1 MGNLSNLYISQS
13 FQSLI
18 HLGND
23 GTASAALTELQDGFG
38 NGIKISVNNVG
49 DLKLDGAL
57 SASTITALNQSTASL
72 NQSTASLN
80 AFTASQI
87 NLNATY
93 ATTGSNNFV
102 GDQTITG
109 SLVVTGE
116 ITANKL
122 NVIIESSSVIF
133 SSGSNIFGDA
143 PSDTQTLNGT
153 VYSNGNLY
161 VTAEMSASTIS
172 GIGNATIYSA
182 SVASRLNNIQF
193 STSSLNNFSSSTNLY
208 TASIGLYT
216 ASLNTFTASLV
227 GTNAFT
233 ASIKETNT
241 FTASAN
247 LRLNSL
253 ETFSSSTN
261 ARLNSIEIVTASL
274 AGTNEF
280 TASIKQTNT
289 FTASIA
295 GTNTFTASIAGTNAF
310 TASIAGT
317 NAFTASIRNTNTF
330 TSSIAG
336 TNAFTASQLLLNAR
350 YATTGSNTFVGTEI
364 ITGSLKITGSAY
376 GNIIST
382 SIVSSTASIDMV
394 AGNFFELTL
403 ADNTNTHIRP
413 TNIASGE
420 TANLLITQGTNG
432 TVSFSPEVKFPS
444 NLPYVPSV
452 TAGAKDILTFVTFN
466 STTAVYASSVKSL
479 G

>member
-72 NQSTASLN
+72 N
-80 AFTASQI
+80 AFTASQT

-102 GDQTITG
+102 GNQNINGNASITG

-133 SSGSNIFGDA
+133 SSGSNILGDA
-143 PSDTQTLNGT
+143 PTDTQTLNGT

-161 VTAEMSASTIS
+161 VTGEMSASSVS
-172 GIGNATIYSA
+172 GIGNAHIYSA
-182 SVASRLNNIQF
+182 SVSNRLNNIEY

-208 TASIGLYT
+208 TASV
-216 ASLNTFTASLV
+216 NTFSASTL
-227 GTNAFT
+227 NRLS
-233 ASIKETNT
+233 SIET

-247 LRLNSL
+247 LRLNAL

-274 AGTNEF
+274 AGTN
-280 TASIKQTNT
+280 A

-310 TASIAGT
+310 TASIKNT
-317 NAFTASIRNTNTF
+317 NAFTASNGTAALNSFTASIATTNTFTASMAGTNTF
-330 TSSIAG
+330 TSSATLRLNSIEAV
-336 TNAFTASQLLLNAR
+336 TASLNAKTGSL
-350 YATTGSNTFVGTEI
+350 ASTGSNIFTGSQT
-364 ITGSLKITGSAY
+364 ITGSVY
-376 GNIIST
+376 GNVASLTIT
-382 SIVSSTASIDMV
+382 SNTASLDLSR
-394 AGNFFELTL
+394 GNFFTL
-403 ADNTNTHIRP
+403 ALVSGSATRVEVSNIRP
-413 TNIASGE
+413 GQTTNMI
-420 TANLLITQGTNG
+420 LTQPAVGTG
-432 TVSFSPEVKFPS
+432 TVTFSSLFAFPVAY
-444 NLPYVPSV
+444 PYVASAV
-452 TAGAKDILTFVTFN
+452 TSSSDILTFVSF
-466 STTAVYASSVKSL
+466 TTASLFATAVKNL
-479 G
+479 K

>member
-18 HLGND
+18 HLGSD
-23 GTASAALTELQDGFG
+23 TTASATLTALQDGLG
-38 NGIKISVNNVG
+38 NSIGISVNTAG
-49 DLKLDGAL
+49 DLKLNGAL
-57 SASTITALNQSTASL
+57 SASAITAL

-102 GDQTITG
+102 GDQNINGNASITG

-133 SSGSNIFGDA
+133 SSGSNILGDA

-161 VTAEMSASTIS
+161 VTGEMSASSVS

-182 SVASRLNNIQF
+182 SVASRLNNIEF
-193 STSSLNNFSSSTNLY
+193 STSSLNSFS
-208 TASIGLYT
+208 ASIGLYT
-216 ASLNTFTASLV
+216 ASVNTFSASTL
-227 GTNAFT
+227 GRLT
-233 ASIKETNT
+233 SIES

-274 AGTNEF
+274 AGTNAF
-280 TASIKQTNT
+280 TQS
-289 FTASIA
+289 
-295 GTNTFTASIAGTNAF
+295 TNARL
-310 TASIAGT
+310 TSIENKTGSLAS
-317 NAFTASIRNTNTF
+317 
-330 TSSIAG
+330 
-336 TNAFTASQLLLNAR
+336 
-350 YATTGSNTFVGTEI
+350 TGSNTFIGNQTL
-364 ITGSLKITGSAY
+364 TGSLVITGSAY
-376 GNIIST
+376 GNVNT
-382 SIVSSTASIDMV
+382 LSIVSNTASMDMSAANYFELSLV
-394 AGNFFELTL
+394 AGATTRLK
-403 ADNTNTHIRP
+403 ATNVGRGQTV
-413 TNIASGE
+413 
-420 TANLLITQGTNG
+420 NLLITQ
-432 TVSFSPEVKFPS
+432 SSPTTGSLVFGSEFKFPYT
-444 NLPYVPSV
+444 NVY
-452 TAGAKDILTFVTFN
+452 TASFGTSSIDIISFVTFG
-466 STTAVYASSVKSL
+466 STSSVYAAPINNL
-479 G
+479 LTT

>member
-38 NGIKISVNNVG
+38 NSIKISVNNVG

-72 NQSTASLN
+72 N

-102 GDQTITG
+102 GNQTITG
-109 SLVVTGE
+109 SLVVTGD

-133 SSGSNIFGDA
+133 SSGSNIFGDE

-161 VTAEMSASTIS
+161 VTAEMSASSVS

-182 SVASRLNNIQF
+182 SVASRLDNIEF
-193 STSSLNNFSSSTNLY
+193 STASLNNFSASTNLY
-208 TASIGLYT
+208 TASV
-216 ASLNTFTASLV
+216 NTFSASTLSRL
-227 GTNAFT
+227 T
-233 ASIKETNT
+233 SIET
-241 FTASAN
+241 FTSSAN

-261 ARLNSIEIVTASL
+261 ARLNSIESV
-274 AGTNEF
+274 
-280 TASIKQTNT
+280 
-289 FTASIA
+289 
-295 GTNTFTASIAGTNAF
+295 TASIAGTNAF
-310 TASIAGT
+310 TQSTNDRLNSIENRTG
-317 NAFTASIRNTNTF
+317 S
-330 TSSIAG
+330 
-336 TNAFTASQLLLNAR
+336 
-350 YATTGSNTFVGTEI
+350 YATTGSNTFIGTET
-364 ITGSLKITGSAY
+364 ITGSLVITGSAY
-376 GNIIST
+376 GNVITLSIISN
-382 SIVSSTASIDMV
+382 TASMDMSSANYFELSLV
-394 AGNFFELTL
+394 AGATTRLR
-403 ADNTNTHIRP
+403 ATNVGRGQTV
-413 TNIASGE
+413 
-420 TANLLITQGTNG
+420 NLLINQSSPTTGSLVFGSEFRFPFTNTYTASFGT
-432 TVSFSPEVKFPS
+432 SSI
-444 NLPYVPSV
+444 
-452 TAGAKDILTFVTFN
+452 DIISFVTFG
-466 STTAVYASSVKSL
+466 STSSVYAAPINNL
-479 G
+479 LTT